1 MKTLEKFYN
10 LHPRYSHDLF
20 YIAPLLHLALPLVHQ
35 LIMIDADLIFR
46 KSIIINI
53 VFTTTTT
60 TIIILNNVSSSLLLQ
75 S

>member
-1 MKTLEKFYN
+1 MKTLAKFYN

-20 YIAPLLHLALPLVHQ
+20 FIAPLLHLALPLVHQ

-46 KSIIINI
+46 KSIFNI
-53 VFTTTTT
+53 VFTTT
-60 TIIILNNVSSSLLLQ
+60 TIIILNNVSSSLLLK